1 MKAKKKRKISTQLL
15 RDFSKTKR
23 VCVFGLLGALCLVL
37 GGLENMVFP
46 AVPFLPAGAKIGL
59 SNIVT
64 MFAGSVFGFSGA
76 VYITLLKALFA
87 LVTRGAT
94 AFFMSLCGGILSVFA
109 LSLTIKKQGGAISF
123 IGIGVLCAVCFNL
136 GQLFCACVLS
146 GAAMLGYGKYLLSFA
161 VISGTL
167 TGAVLN
173 AVMPRLTEQLSSR
186 GLTEGQKS

>member
-1 MKAKKKRKISTQLL
+1 MRLP
-15 RDFSKTKR
+15 RDFSKTKK

-37 GGLENMVFP
+37 GGLENVIFP

-76 VYITLLKALFA
+76 LYITLLKALFA
-87 LVTRGAT
+87 LVTRGAA
-94 AFFMSLCGGILSVFA
+94 AFFMSLCGGVLSAFA
-109 LSLTIKKQGGAISF
+109 LCFTIKKQGGAISF

-136 GQLFCACVLS
+136 GQLFCACALS
-146 GAAMLGYGKYLLSFA
+146 GAAMLGYGKYLLFFA

-173 AVMPRLTEQLSSR
+173 AVMPRLTEQFKKTGVCSLNGAGSHR
-186 GLTEGQKS
+186 DLEMTE